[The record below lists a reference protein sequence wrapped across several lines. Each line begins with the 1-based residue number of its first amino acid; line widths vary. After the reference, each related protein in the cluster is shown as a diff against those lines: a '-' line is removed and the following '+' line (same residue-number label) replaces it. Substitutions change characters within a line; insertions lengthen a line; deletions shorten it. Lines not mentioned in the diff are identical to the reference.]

1 MFLIHICHIFRNLTA
16 NPHIAG
22 TPQDFTQAD
31 MLRQFWL
38 DVGLDHAAT
47 TPYEILLSYPSETEP
62 NILSLYDTNTGND
75 VIASPAKEENLTS
88 EETRD
93 DFPFPNLGYSGNGTV
108 TVSSYSK
115 NYMQSVNYLNPNRI
129 ALKALSHY
137 DVYKHQRMPT
147 YEKSSNFVGIR

>member
-1 MFLIHICHIFRNLTA
+1 MI
-16 NPHIAG
+16 
-22 TPQDFTQAD
+22 
-31 MLRQFWL
+31 RQFWL
-38 DVGLDHAAT
+38 DAGLDHAAT

-75 VIASPAKEENLTS
+75 VIASPAKEENLTA

-115 NYMQSVNYLNPNRI
+115 SYMQSVYYVNPNRI
-129 ALKALSHY
+129 A
-137 DVYKHQRMPT
+137 QRT
-147 YEKSSNFVGIR
+147 TK